1 MGPERPCGFAPSD
14 PAAPG
19 PLGPVSG
26 IGPGRG
32 PPQAWLPDGGLG
44 AGLGA
49 PATRGRA
56 ACEAG
61 AQEPGTSVRW
71 PVPASSRRPRAQAG
85 DTLPG
90 FSSEPRAGPTA
101 HRPFGSLCGEH
112 IPTHSGRRARTPESK
127 SVPGISSSKESFIL
141 KDFIWCPR
149 QKQYYSRMALR
160 KRMSLFKI
168 QLFESRDRLFIV
180 LRYF

>member
-61 AQEPGTSVRW
+61 AQEPGTSVPW

-168 QLFESRDRLFIV
+168 QLFEFCDRLFIV